1 MTVNV
6 AGRMDKRAQY
16 MTRSEAAKDA
26 LGAVSESWAV
36 ASVTVWVGIS
46 APNETTRRRQD
57 RYASPVTA
65 LMTCYPHAS
74 CVAGNRVTV
83 EGVVYDIL
91 GVDATAPDIY
101 HADLA
106 EVL

>member
-1 MTVNV
+1 
-6 AGRMDKRAQY
+6 
-16 MTRSEAAKDA
+16 
-26 LGAVSESWAV
+26 
-36 ASVTVWVGIS
+36 VWVGIS

-65 LMTCYPHAS
+65 LMTCYPHAA
-74 CVAGNRVTV
+74 CVAGNRVLV
-83 EGVVYDIL
+83 DGVVYDIL